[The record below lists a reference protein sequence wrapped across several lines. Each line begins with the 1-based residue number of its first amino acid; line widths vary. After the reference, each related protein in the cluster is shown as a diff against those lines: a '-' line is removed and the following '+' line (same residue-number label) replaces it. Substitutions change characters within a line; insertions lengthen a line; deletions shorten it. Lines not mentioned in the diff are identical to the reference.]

1 MKKLLLKIA
10 YSILRRYGELP
21 LGVEVDL
28 GGIICFKGVR
38 YYISDITLEILYS
51 EDSSL
56 RVKAKEVKFYGGD

>member
-21 LGVEVDL
+21 LGVGVDL
-28 GGIICFKGVR
+28 GGVICFRGMR
-38 YYISDITLEILYS
+38 FYISDITLDILYN

-56 RVKAKEVKFYGGD
+56 RVKAKEVKLYGGD